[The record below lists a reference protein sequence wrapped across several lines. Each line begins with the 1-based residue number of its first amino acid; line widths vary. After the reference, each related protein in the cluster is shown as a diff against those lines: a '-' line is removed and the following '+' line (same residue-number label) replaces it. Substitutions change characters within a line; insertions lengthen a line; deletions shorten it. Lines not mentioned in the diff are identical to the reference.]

1 MKEISKM
8 GFVVV
13 TYKVF
18 PTDIVSDFGP
28 MKKRIE
34 SSLPESASVHGYGEE
49 LVAYGLKALL
59 VQVKFP
65 EDKTGL
71 LDAFE
76 KKIESMEGISQVQTM
91 MVRRTSR

>member
-1 MKEISKM
+1 M

-13 TYKVF
+13 TYKIF
-18 PTDIVSDFGP
+18 PTDIISDFDP
-28 MKKRIE
+28 MKKNIE
-34 SSLPESASVHGYGEE
+34 GALPQDSSIHGYGEE

-71 LDAFE
+71 VDEFE
-76 KKIESMEGISQVQTM
+76 KKLESVEGVSQVQTL

>member
-1 MKEISKM
+1 M
-8 GFVVV
+8 
-13 TYKVF
+13 TYKIF
-18 PTDIVSDFGP
+18 PTDIVNDFAD
-28 MKKRIE
+28 MKKQLE
-34 SSLPESASVHGYGEE
+34 LKLPESSSVHGYGEE

-71 LDAFE
+71 VEEFE
-76 KKIESMEGISQVQTM
+76 KKLENTEGISQVQTI

>member
-1 MKEISKM
+1 M

-18 PTDIVSDFGP
+18 PTDIISDFDP
-28 MKKRIE
+28 LKKNIE
-34 SSLPESASVHGYGEE
+34 SNLPRDASVHGYGEE

-65 EDKTGL
+65 EDQTGL
-71 LDAFE
+71 LDEFE
-76 KKIESMEGISQVQTM
+76 KRLESIEGISQVQTL

>member
-1 MKEISKM
+1 M

-13 TYKVF
+13 MYKIF
-18 PTDIVSDFGP
+18 PADIVENFDD

-34 SSLPESASVHGYGEE
+34 SSLPEQTSIHGYGEE

-59 VQVKFP
+59 VQIKFP

-71 LDAFE
+71 LDEFE
-76 KKIESMEGISQVQTM
+76 KKLETIEGISQVQTL
-91 MVRRTSR
+91 MVRRTSN

>member
-1 MKEISKM
+1 V

-18 PTDIVSDFGP
+18 PNDIISDFGP

-34 SSLPESASVHGYGEE
+34 DNLPEFASVHGYGEE

-59 VQVKFP
+59 VQIKFP
-65 EDKTGL
+65 EDKTGV
-71 LDAFE
+71 LDEFE
-76 KKIESMEGISQVQTM
+76 KKVESIEGISQIQTI